1 MTSNVDASSSL
12 DQSTTS
18 MSTWSRGPGSDRWD
32 ILLDEAERFREG
44 LSKKEAMLNAKYGA
58 FYDNELSFPE
68 DTRPNFTLPDS
79 LLGID
84 RVTVSSLLQEMLTK
98 KNRAMF
104 HAHFHRDRCIELKQR
119 CRQLEN
125 EKEGVRY
132 FWRNKIK
139 FFESQSRGGKM
150 LTMAKTK

>member
-1 MTSNVDASSSL
+1 MTSDVDASSSL

-32 ILLDEAERFREG
+32 ILLDEAERFREC

-58 FYDNELSFPE
+58 FDDNELSFPE
-68 DTRPNFTLPDS
+68 DIRPKFTLPDS
-79 LLGID
+79 LSGID
-84 RVTVSSLLQEMLTK
+84 RITVSSQLQEMLTK
-98 KNRAMF
+98 ENHAMF
-104 HAHFHRDRCIELKQR
+104 HARFYRDRCTELKQR

-132 FWRNKIK
+132 FWWNKV
-139 FFESQSRGGKM
+139 FESQSRGGKM
-150 LTMAKTK
+150 LMMAKTK